1 MVEETTQAVDT
12 GPAQTVEEA
21 VEEEG
26 GAPDAPHE
34 EQQGETEAEQA
45 SRIGELE
52 AALSDGDRRLSGLD
66 GLLGQRDARIGEL
79 ETALGQVEGVVKE
92 REQEAEGLRA
102 QLAQAV
108 ELYRASLLAAAPD
121 IPEELVNG
129 ATIAEIQASL
139 TQARQMVEQVRGQL
153 EAQAAQERVPF
164 GAPARSAPDLSALSS
179 QEKIR
184 LGLDRR

>member
-1 MVEETTQAVDT
+1 MEETTQAVDT
-12 GPAQTVEEA
+12 GPAQAEERA

-26 GAPDAPHE
+26 GAQDAPHE
-34 EQQGETEAEQA
+34 EQQREREAEQA

-52 AALSDGDRRLSGLD
+52 AALSDGEQRLSGLD

-79 ETALGQVEGVVKE
+79 EAALGQVEGVVKE

-129 ATIAEIQASL
+129 ATIAEVEASL
-139 TQARQMVEQVRGQL
+139 AQARQMVEQVRGQL
-153 EAQAAQERVPF
+153 EAQAVQERVPF